1 MEWSRRNIWCVI
13 LLTCLVFWVMLLVG
27 LNAVA

>member
-13 LLTCLVFWVMLLVG
+13 LLTCLVFWVMLLVS